1 MATLKPGD
9 RVRLKLTEKPYTGTG
24 GRKAHPGDKGTIICG
39 TGDTD
44 STGFPPTIVVMFDS
58 GATGS
63 MYPYRLELLDAPHAF
78 YLVHSDR
85 GPSTKQHPTREAAE
99 IEAARLATKH
109 PGTDFYVMVPVAK
122 AHAKHPVATLTSL

>member
-9 RVRLKLTEKPYTGTG
+9 RVRLKLTEKPYTGNG
-24 GRKAHPGDKGTIICG
+24 GHKAHPGDKGTIICG

-44 STGFPPTIVVMFDS
+44 STGYPATIGVMFDS
-58 GATGS
+58 GAECHVF
-63 MYPYRLELLDAPHAF
+63 PYRLELLDTAF

-85 GPSTKQHPTREAAE
+85 GPSTKQHPTKEAAE

-109 PGTDFYVMVPVAK
+109 PGTDFYVMAPVAK
-122 AHAKHPVATLTSL
+122 ARAERPIATLVAL